1 MEARDPSTTP
11 LPVTPPPESAP
22 IVAGWQ
28 QQRRGFRP
36 TGTKDWL
43 LVTTIDGPGYCRA
56 SQQVIALR
64 RGDMLLFAPDTP
76 QEYGY
81 FAEERVW
88 TNIWVH
94 FRPRPHWIPWLLWP
108 QISRGIMVLPAGDA
122 FDPLEAELHRMV
134 DAATQPIRLRHDK
147 ALNAL
152 ERVLIAADELNPL
165 HRSARLDPRIRK
177 ALEIVGEKM
186 ATPLNIDGLSRAV
199 GLSRSRFSVLFAE
212 QTNLSPQ
219 AYIEFVRLNRA
230 AQLLRMS
237 SWPVGHIAEEVGFPN
252 AYYFSTRFRARYGM
266 PPTAFRARYEPGVA
280 DPPGPVPV
288 PVNASPDAMRDFL

>member
-1 MEARDPSTTP
+1 M
-11 LPVTPPPESAP
+11 
-22 IVAGWQ
+22 
-28 QQRRGFRP
+28 
-36 TGTKDWL
+36 
-43 LVTTIDGPGYCRA
+43 VTTINGPGYCRA
-56 SQQVIALR
+56 SQQVIPLR
-64 RGDMLLFAPDTP
+64 RGDMLLIAPDTP

-81 FAEERVW
+81 FDEATVW

-108 QISRGIMVLPAGDA
+108 QKSRGVMVLSADDA
-122 FDPLEAELHRMV
+122 FDPIEAELLRMV
-134 DAATQPIRLRHDK
+134 DASTKPTRLRHDK

-152 ERVLIAADELNPL
+152 ERVLIAADEMNPL
-165 HRSARLDPRIRK
+165 HRTAQLDPRIRK

-266 PPTAFRARYEPGVA
+266 PPTAFRARYEAVVPGSV
-280 DPPGPVPV
+280 VPV
-288 PVNASPDAMRDFL
+288 AAAQ

>member
-1 MEARDPSTTP
+1 MVDPHEPSAAD

-22 IVAGWQ
+22 VVAGWQ

-36 TGTKDWL
+36 AGTKDWL
-43 LVTTIDGPGYCRA
+43 LVTTINGPGYCRA
-56 SQQVIALR
+56 SQQVIPLR
-64 RGDMLLFAPDTP
+64 RGDMLLIAPDTP

-81 FAEERVW
+81 FDEATVW

-108 QISRGIMVLPAGDA
+108 QKSRGVMVLSADDA
-122 FDPLEAELHRMV
+122 FDPIEAELLRMV
-134 DAATQPIRLRHDK
+134 DASTKPTRLRHDK

-152 ERVLIAADELNPL
+152 ERVLIAADEMNPL
-165 HRSARLDPRIRK
+165 HRTAQLDPRIRK

-266 PPTAFRARYEPGVA
+266 PPTAFRARYEAVVPGSV
-280 DPPGPVPV
+280 VPV
-288 PVNASPDAMRDFL
+288 AAAQ